1 MANAPLGYWDYV
13 KAAFSRGHR
22 VPGMGRMPINQMG
35 LLAFGVLGLANP
47 GFWLL
52 GAAVEVAYL
61 GMLSSNARFQRVV
74 QGDRLEKRQLSAD
87 TQVRRSLAT
96 LDPESYD
103 RYRRLHNECT
113 QILGLAPARNERE
126 LGSLTDMRAG
136 GLNQLLSLFQRLL
149 MSRRIIS
156 TNLSTVDR
164 ASLEADVAQLA
175 ERLKEAGADTPLARS
190 LQATHDIQTKRLA
203 NLARAKDSLVVIEA
217 ELTRIE
223 QQVRLIREET
233 AVSGGPEVLS
243 SRLDAVTATL
253 DETSKWM
260 DQNAEILGSLT
271 DELET
276 GAHLPPLLEAEPETE
291 AARRPP
297 PPKRKGQRN

>member
-1 MANAPLGYWDYV
+1 MARASLGYWDYV

-22 VPGMGRMPINQMG
+22 VPGMGRMPLNQMG
-35 LLAFGVLGLANP
+35 LAVFAVLGLANP
-47 GFWLL
+47 GFWFL
-52 GAAVEVAYL
+52 GAAAELAYL
-61 GMLSSNARFQRVV
+61 GVLSGNPRFQRVV
-74 QGDRLEKRQLSAD
+74 QGDRLEQRQASVD
-87 TQVRRSLAT
+87 TQVRRSLASM
-96 LDPESYD
+96 DPESYD

-126 LGSLTDMRAG
+126 LGSLSDMRAG

-164 ASLEADVAQLA
+164 ASLEADVAALA
-175 ERLKEAGADTPLARS
+175 ERLKEAGTDTPLARS
-190 LQATHDIQTKRLA
+190 LSATHEIQTKRLA

-271 DELET
+271 DDLDA
-276 GAHLPPLLEAEPETE
+276 GSHLPPLLDAETE
-291 AARRPP
+291 PMRRPP
-297 PPKRKGQRN
+297 PPKPKQRS

>member
-1 MANAPLGYWDYV
+1 MSDAPLTYWDYV

-35 LLAFGVLGLANP
+35 LFVFGLLGIANP

-52 GAAVEVAYL
+52 GAAAELAYL
-61 GMLSSNARFQRVV
+61 GTLSSNPRFQRLV
-74 QGDRLEKRQLSAD
+74 QGERLEKRQQRVD
-87 TQVRRSLAT
+87 TQVRRSLAS
-96 LDPESYD
+96 LDPASYD
-103 RYRRLHNECT
+103 RYRLLHNECT

-126 LGSLTDMRAG
+126 LGALTDMRAG

-149 MSRRIIS
+149 MSRRVIS
-156 TNLSTVDR
+156 TNLSTVD
-164 ASLEADVAQLA
+164 AGALQEDVARLA
-175 ERLKEAGADTPLARS
+175 ERLREAGPDTPLARS
-190 LQATHDIQTKRLA
+190 LSATHDIQNKRLA
-203 NLARAKDSLVVIEA
+203 NLARAQESLVVIDA

-243 SRLDAVTATL
+243 ARLDAVTATL

-260 DQNAEILGSLT
+260 DQNAEILGGLT
-271 DELET
+271 DDLDA
-276 GAHLPPLLEAEPETE
+276 GGQLPRLLEPEPEST
-291 AARRPP
+291 RRPP
-297 PPKRKGQRN
+297 PPKGRQRS

>member
-1 MANAPLGYWDYV
+1 MADAPPTYWDYV
-13 KAAFSRGHR
+13 RAAFSRGHR
-22 VPGMGRMPINQMG
+22 VPGMGRMPLNQMG
-35 LLAFGVLGLANP
+35 LLVFAVLGVANP
-47 GFWLL
+47 GFWFL
-52 GAAVEVAYL
+52 GAAAELGYL
-61 GMLSSNARFQRVV
+61 GFLSSNPRFQRLV
-74 QGDRLEKRQLSAD
+74 QGERLEKRQQSVD
-87 TQVRRSLAT
+87 TQVRRSLAA

-126 LGSLTDMRAG
+126 LGSLSDMRAG

-156 TNLSTVDR
+156 TNLSNLDPG
-164 ASLEADVAQLA
+164 ALEADVANLA
-175 ERLKEAGADTPLARS
+175 ERLKEAAADTPLARS

-203 NLARAKDSLVVIEA
+203 NLARAKDSLVVIDA

-243 SRLDAVTATL
+243 ARLDAVTATL

-260 DQNAEILGSLT
+260 DQNAEILGSLG
-271 DELET
+271 DDVEAGGQLPRLLE
-276 GAHLPPLLEAEPETE
+276 PEAEPV
-291 AARRPP
+291 RRPP
-297 PPKRKGQRN
+297 PPPKGRQRN